1 MRALAR
7 AVGLLVAAL
16 MAAPA
21 TEPQVRRPGAGPRVV
36 RPPLRPPGKTVLDR
50 LEKMSP
56 EQRERVLSKLP
67 PERRKKVEEGLER
80 FHQLPPSEQERL
92 RNRLERFDQ
101 LPPERQ
107 AAARRLFARFN
118 QLPEE
123 RRQLLREEFQLLRKL
138 EDQDRRARI
147 NSDEIRSRFTLAE
160 QQLLQDFSNLLVP
173 PGNAP

>member
-1 MRALAR
+1 MRGLAAAVALLA
-7 AVGLLVAAL
+7 AAL
-16 MAAPA
+16 MAAPSLEA
-21 TEPQVRRPGAGPRVV
+21 QVRRPGAGPRVT

-50 LEKMSP
+50 LEKMTP
-56 EQRERVLSKLP
+56 EQRSRVLSKLP

-80 FHQLPPSEQERL
+80 FHQLPPSEQDQL
-92 RNRLERFDQ
+92 RDRLERFGQ

-123 RRQLLREEFQLLRKL
+123 RRQLLGEEFRVLRQM

-147 NSDEIRSRFTLAE
+147 NDDEFRSRFTLAE

-173 PGNAP
+173 PTQ